1 MWILVIYFYFFQSIR
16 FFALKIETIKPSVAY
31 IPYIGIYHRATIV
44 FKRVNLLVYD
54 IRNPCN
60 SLRYSLFRLV
70 KY

>member
-16 FFALKIETIKPSVAY
+16 FFALKIETIKLSVAY
-31 IPYIGIYHRATIV
+31 VPYIGIYHHTTIV
-44 FKRVNLLVYD
+44 FICVNLLVYD

-60 SLRYSLFRLV
+60 SLRYSLFRVV